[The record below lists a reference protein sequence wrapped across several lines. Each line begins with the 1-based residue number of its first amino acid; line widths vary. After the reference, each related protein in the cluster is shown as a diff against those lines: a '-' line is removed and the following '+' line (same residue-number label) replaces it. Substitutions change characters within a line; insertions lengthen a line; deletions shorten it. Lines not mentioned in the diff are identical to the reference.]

1 MNAKEIHRLKRN
13 FIIIA
18 MLSFFLVMVFIGV
31 VINVSSHVVT
41 VNSIKSTLRNISGN
55 QGVRNDIDERFDRE
69 GGRPFSPTISDVFSP
84 TYRHNHFF
92 FFRFSSDSGIC
103 DFISNSD
110 NVEELDLVRTY
121 SEEILKENDEFGHY
135 GVYYFLREESSDG
148 SFTLA
153 ILDCTSEAEAQLR
166 ILIAT
171 VATLIVALSITF
183 VLVVVLSNRLI
194 RPEIENSRRQRQFI
208 TNASHELKT
217 PLAVIRANTELLEVT
232 NGENEWT
239 KSTLNQVDH
248 LNGLI
253 QNLVMISRA
262 EEKED
267 TSQMVSINASE
278 AVEQTVKQY
287 EALAIQSEKELVK
300 EIDKDVMVV
309 ADESKIRQL
318 TTILVDNAIKYC
330 DDKGK
335 VTVSLVQTKRNK
347 SGIRLV
353 VSNSFAEGKDMDHN
367 LFFDRFYREDK
378 SHNIDKGGYGIGLSI
393 AESICQQYRGSI
405 KAAWKDGTI
414 SFICQ
419 I

>member
-69 GGRPFSPTISDVFSP
+69 AGRPFSPTISDVFSP

-183 VLVVVLSNRLI
+183 GLVVVLSNRLI

-335 VTVSLVQTKRNK
+335 VTVSLAQTKRNK

-378 SHNIDKGGYGIGLSI
+378 AHNIDKGGYGIGLSI

>member
-121 SEEILKENDEFGHY
+121 SEEILKENGEFGHY

-239 KSTLNQVDH
+239 RSTLNQVDH

-335 VTVSLVQTKRNK
+335 VTVSLAQTKRNK

-405 KAAWKDGTI
+405 KAVWKDGTI

>member
-1 MNAKEIHRLKRN
+1 MNAKEIRKLRRK

-41 VNSIKSTLRNISGN
+41 VNSIKSTLKNISGN
-55 QGVRNDIDERFDRE
+55 RGVRNDIKEDFESE
-69 GGRPFSPTISDVFSP
+69 TGRPFDPSIWDVFSP

-92 FFRFSSDSGIC
+92 FFRYSADSDVC
-103 DFISNSD
+103 EFVSNSD
-110 NVEELDLVRTY
+110 NAGELELVKTY
-121 SEEILKENDEFGHY
+121 SEDILKEGDDFGHY
-135 GVYYFLREESSDG
+135 GVYYFLREENGDG

-153 ILDCTSEAEAQLR
+153 ILDCTSEAESQLR

-171 VATLIVALSITF
+171 IATLIIALSITF
-183 VLVVVLSNRLI
+183 ILVRVLSNRLI

-217 PLAVIRANTELLEVT
+217 PLAVIRANTELIEVT
-232 NGENEWT
+232 SGENEWT

-267 TSQMVSINASE
+267 TSRMVSINASE

-287 EALAIQSEKELVK
+287 EALAIQSGKELAK

-318 TTILVDNAIKYC
+318 TTILIDNAIKYC

-335 VTVSLVQTKRNK
+335 VTVTLSQTKRNK
-347 SGIRLV
+347 AGIRLV
-353 VSNSFAEGKDMDHN
+353 VSNSFAEGKDMDYN

-393 AESICQQYRGSI
+393 AESICRQYRGSI